1 MDSFLVISVLATD
14 RPGLVEALST
24 TIVDCGCNI
33 NDSRMAVLGSEFAL
47 VMLLSGN
54 WNAIA
59 KIEQALPKLEERLGL
74 QIQTKRTVPRAL
86 TDSLVP
92 YAVEVVSLDHPGIV
106 CDIAEF
112 FFRRNINIEDVY
124 SSTYPAPHTGASMF
138 TLHMTVGIPSDTAI
152 ATLRGEFMDFCD
164 DRNLDAMLAPVK

>member
-1 MDSFLVISVLATD
+1 M
-14 RPGLVEALST
+14 
-24 TIVDCGCNI
+24 
-33 NDSRMAVLGSEFAL
+33 
-47 VMLLSGN
+47 
-54 WNAIA
+54 
-59 KIEQALPKLEERLGL
+59 
-74 QIQTKRTVPRAL
+74 
-86 TDSLVP
+86 
-92 YAVEVVSLDHPGIV
+92 DHPGIV
-106 CDIAEF
+106 CDITEF